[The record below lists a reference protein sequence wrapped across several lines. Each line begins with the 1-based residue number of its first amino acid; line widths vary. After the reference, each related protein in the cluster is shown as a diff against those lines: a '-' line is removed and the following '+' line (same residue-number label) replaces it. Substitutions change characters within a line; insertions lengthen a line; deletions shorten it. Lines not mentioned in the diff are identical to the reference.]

1 MANVVQAWNYVG
13 NGQQYPIKSAVVVS
27 PGDLVAL
34 DSNGQVVLADCNT
47 GPVSAHGFAVMVD
60 NLTSAARTGV
70 AGLTVLCAIAMDGI
84 VNGLS
89 SLTIGGNIYLSGT
102 AGGYTGTAT
111 TTNTELRQVVGSAIA
126 ADTVQVCV
134 RPNDVKY
141 QTSGN
146 SVATFI

>member
-1 MANVVQAWNYVG
+1 MATVKQAWNYVG
-13 NGQQYPIKSAVVVS
+13 NGQQFPIKSGVAVS
-27 PGDLVAL
+27 AGDLVAL

-47 GPVSAHGFAVMVD
+47 GPVAAHGFAVFVD
-60 NLTSAARTGV
+60 NMTSAARTGV
-70 AGLTVLCAIAMDGI
+70 AGLTVFCSIAMDG
-84 VNGLS
+84 VVSGLS

-111 TTNTELRQVVGSAIA
+111 TTNTELRQCVGTAIA

-134 RPNDVKY
+134 RANDVKY